1 VLEDAMV
8 QAALERD
15 EIELAAPRSE
25 VVSAGGSVL
34 FRVTRYTHVM
44 PPAVAP
50 GPKPRLID
58 SLVYRPGRDPLV
70 FFTQLERQYGGVVQ
84 YRMAGER
91 IFLVSEPPYI
101 KDILVTHNRNF
112 TKSRGLERT
121 KRILGN
127 GLLTSEGAVHLRQRR
142 LLQPA
147 FHRDRIAGYGQT
159 MVGYADRMRSQ
170 WQDGATVDVA
180 REMNRLT
187 LSVVGKTL
195 FDADVESQ
203 AASVGEALTGV
214 METFWMM
221 LLPFADV
228 IERLPVPRLRRAR
241 MARARLDAMI
251 YRMIADRRAGGRDHG
266 DLLSMLL
273 TAQDEDDGGV
283 MTDQQVRDEAM
294 TIFLAGH
301 ETTANALTW
310 TWYLLSENSES
321 ARRLHDEVD
330 RVLQGCLPTVED
342 LPKLPFIERVV
353 TEAMR
358 LYPPAWLIGRR
369 AIAEYAFGP
378 YLVPARAILIMSP
391 FIVQRDERF
400 YPNPERFDPDRWTA
414 EFKASLPPF
423 AYFPFGGG
431 PRRCIGESF
440 AWMEL
445 ILIVATIAQR
455 WDLRLVPG
463 HPVVPQ
469 PLITLRAKHGMRMT
483 LAARA

>member
-1 VLEDAMV
+1 M
-8 QAALERD
+8 
-15 EIELAAPRSE
+15 
-25 VVSAGGSVL
+25 
-34 FRVTRYTHVM
+34 
-44 PPAVAP
+44 PAVAP
-50 GPKPRLID
+50 GPKPTLLD
-58 SLVYRPGRDPLV
+58 ALVYRPGRDPLV
-70 FFTQLERQYGGVVQ
+70 FFTSLARTYGDVVG

-91 IFLVSEPPYI
+91 IFLIGDPQYI
-101 KDILVTHNRNF
+101 KDVLVTHNRNF

-127 GLLTSEGAVHLRQRR
+127 GLLTSEGAFHLRQRR
-142 LLQPA
+142 LMQPA
-147 FHRDRIAGYGQT
+147 FHRERIAGYGAT
-159 MVGYADRMRSQ
+159 MVAYADRLRQ
-170 WQDGATVDVA
+170 TWRDGEAYDVA

-187 LSVVGKTL
+187 LAVVGKTL

-203 AASVGEALTGV
+203 AAAVGEALTGV
-214 METFWMM
+214 MESFWMM
-221 LLPFADV
+221 LLPFSDV
-228 IERLPVPRLRRAR
+228 IERLPLPRLRRAR
-241 MARARLDAMI
+241 TARVRLDAII
-251 YRMIADRRAGGRDHG
+251 YRMIAERRAGGRDHG

-283 MTDQQVRDEAM
+283 MTDLQVRDEAM

-310 TWYLLSENSES
+310 TWYLLSQSPEAAS
-321 ARRLHDEVD
+321 RLHDEVD
-330 RVLQGCLPTVED
+330 RALGGRLPTVAD
-342 LPKLPFIERVV
+342 IPALPWVERVV

-378 YLVPARAILIMSP
+378 YVAPPRAILIMSP
-391 FIVQRDERF
+391 FIVQRDARW
-400 YPNPERFDPDRWTA
+400 YRDPERFDPGRWTP

-445 ILIVATIAQR
+445 VLIVATIAQR
-455 WDLRLVPG
+455 WHLELVPG
-463 HPVVPQ
+463 HPVAPQ
-469 PLITLRAKHGMRMT
+469 PLITLRAKHGMRMIA
-483 LAARA
+483 AARA